1 MYMTMTDWQI
11 EMPATPETFAADV
24 GVVFENFKEVG
35 ATNIRVCKIS
45 ENRVRTMTI
54 WPDAETA
61 EFAIE
66 AITEVATSFSG
77 ITVAGSEK
85 GPLLAEHN

>member
-24 GVVFENFKEVG
+24 GVAFENFKEIG
-35 ATNIRVCKIS
+35 ATNLLICKIS
-45 ENRVRTMTI
+45 ANRVRTMTM

-61 EFAIE
+61 AFAIE
-66 AITEVATSFSG
+66 AITEVATSFPG

-85 GPLLAEHN
+85 GPLLAEYN